1 MKKLFLSTIL
11 GLSVACAVP
20 AHAQSVSGQWNIH
33 NDIGG
38 SESDMKCTF
47 VQKDKDLTGTCKGDS
62 GDLKITGTVDGK
74 KMTFKYN
81 TDYNGQ
87 TLTLVYAATLDDM
100 AKIAGTVEVQPMDVT
115 GDFTMTPPKEAGK

>member
-1 MKKLFLSTIL
+1 MRNPLAANGTFTTI
-11 GLSVACAVP
+11 SV
-20 AHAQSVSGQWNIH
+20 
-33 NDIGG
+33 G